1 MRTLKEKLNNKFI
14 LVLIVLICILFL
26 PIFEVLIK
34 IIFSYGNLV
43 GTYARYIS
51 EGKICLG
58 F

>member
-1 MRTLKEKLNNKFI
+1 MHTLKEKLNNKFV
-14 LVLIVLICILFL
+14 LVLIVLIGILLL
-26 PIFEVLIK
+26 PVFEVLIK

-43 GTYARYIS
+43 GTYARYIL